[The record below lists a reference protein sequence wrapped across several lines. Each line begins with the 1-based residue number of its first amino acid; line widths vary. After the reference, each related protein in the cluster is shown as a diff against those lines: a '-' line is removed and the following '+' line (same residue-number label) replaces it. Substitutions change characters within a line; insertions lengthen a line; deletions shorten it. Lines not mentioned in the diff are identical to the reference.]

1 MSLDVILGND
11 FLERNGAIIDFSK
24 QIVKFENGSKPVGV
38 KFKKV
43 VNEVKVTGIK
53 MLHKQIGDGEIKTK
67 INMCRESDSIENE
80 EGEMLSLIHI

>member
-38 KFKKV
+38 EFKRV

-53 MLHKQIGDGEIKTK
+53 MIQKQVSDGEIETN
-67 INMCRESDSIENE
+67 INMCRESESC
-80 EGEMLSLIHI
+80 LLYTSRCV